1 METPKWFSGMSDVQY
16 LAYVAACQ
24 YLGITPHPRYAP
36 QEIHE
41 QFN

>member
-1 METPKWFSGMSDVQY
+1 MSDVQY

-24 YLGITPHPRYAP
+24 YLGITPHPRNAP